1 MKILDRS
8 RGRLIDSECRR
19 KRRSMARVPSF
30 ECCRSQISKQ
40 TFSFDGDTKTF
51 GCRHQNF
58 GSSSKQKLREIKKF
72 INIDNKTVFRRLK
85 KLLRT
90 LFLLI
95 LRVTDLKKTI
105 PTNFTKSWRW
115 KILHSKITEF
125 ATTSKI
131 IKNNSISSKFRRQI
145 PKIDRFWEIAL
156 AF

>member
-1 MKILDRS
+1 MNVLVSFEGRS
-8 RGRLIDSECRR
+8 IDSEGRR
-19 KRRSMARVPSF
+19 KRRSIGRVPSF
-30 ECCRSQISKQ
+30 ECCRSQISKP
-40 TFSFDGDTKTF
+40 TFAFDGDTKIF
-51 GCRHQNF
+51 RWRNQNF

-72 INIDNKTVFRRLK
+72 INIDNKTVFRRRK

-90 LFLLI
+90 SFLHI

-115 KILHSKITEF
+115 KIFHSKITEF

-131 IKNNSISSKFRRQI
+131 TENNSISSKFRRQM
-145 PKIDRFWEIAL
+145 PKIVRFWEISL

>member
-1 MKILDRS
+1 MKVWGRFGS
-8 RGRLIDSECRR
+8 RKIDSEGRR
-19 KRRSMARVPSF
+19 KRSSIRKVSSF
-30 ECCRSQISKQ
+30 ECCRFQISKP
-40 TFSFDGDTKTF
+40 TFVFDGDTKTF

-72 INIDNKTVFRRLK
+72 INIDNKTVFRRRK
-85 KLLRT
+85 KLLRIP
-90 LFLLI
+90 FLLI

-115 KILHSKITEF
+115 KIFHSKI

-131 IKNNSISSKFRRQI
+131 MKNISISSKFRRQI
-145 PKIDRFWEIAL
+145 PKIDRFWEISL